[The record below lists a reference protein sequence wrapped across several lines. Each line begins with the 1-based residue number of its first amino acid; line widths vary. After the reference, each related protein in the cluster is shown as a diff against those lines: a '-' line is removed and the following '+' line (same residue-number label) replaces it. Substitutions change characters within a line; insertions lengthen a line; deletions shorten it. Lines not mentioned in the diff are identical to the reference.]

1 MEALIPPNLPLR
13 RGGVSWF
20 LVYCRAMRQGFSP
33 TKINENHNEK
43 IRMYGK
49 WFCKKDQMTI

>member
-1 MEALIPPNLPLR
+1 
-13 RGGVSWF
+13 
-20 LVYCRAMRQGFSP
+20 MRQEISP

-49 WFCKKDQMTI
+49 WFCKKRSDDNLATTFLYDYEWLA